1 MSSNASFVV
10 RTVVKAFT
18 TYFTVV
24 TKLSCVKLKMS
35 LKGDGT
41 WECLVIF
48 RTSVTIVRLP
58 FVVIV
63 HKIYLQ
69 YRATIFNN
77 VILILD

>member
-1 MSSNASFVV
+1 MSSHASFVV

-41 WECLVIF
+41 
-48 RTSVTIVRLP
+48 
-58 FVVIV
+58 
-63 HKIYLQ
+63 
-69 YRATIFNN
+69 
-77 VILILD
+77 